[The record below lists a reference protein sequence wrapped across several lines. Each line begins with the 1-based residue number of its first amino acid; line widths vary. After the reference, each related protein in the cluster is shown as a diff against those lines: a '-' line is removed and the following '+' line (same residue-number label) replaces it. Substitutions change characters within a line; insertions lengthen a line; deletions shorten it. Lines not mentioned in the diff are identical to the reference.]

1 MHHHDLERYSSARYR
16 CDWSSSGYALWLR
29 LYSEHQRFRQGWS
42 HRRSGVVVPVLVQFL
57 RYVRLYTDEPDICM
71 SEFCLSDSGRKQSVE
86 FSHRAG
92 VECLATVLDC
102 NKDSFF
108 NLFADIFKYFPVT
121 ESAASFHYSLTI
133 SNQNIYPSTL
143 YLVYLVRSTII
154 AD

>member
-1 MHHHDLERYSSARYR
+1 MISNGIAQHDIAVI
-16 CDWSSSGYALWLR
+16 DHPAVT
-29 LYSEHQRFRQGWS
+29 RFDCGFIVNTNDFGRDD
-42 HRRSGVVVPVLVQFL
+42 HIVIRSGVVVPVLVQFL